1 MKRIIA
7 ALLLIGAFA
16 LSACTNAQ
24 NSQPENLTADSK
36 AVFQKA
42 TADEAGLDPYA
53 VENNYDIPDSYFEK
67 KDGVDYGTVQK
78 DVTYYST
85 TAGDNKQC
93 NILLPAGYDE
103 KQTYPVM
110 YIFHGFGGSHNNQ
123 IDTDSY
129 VTLLYGNMLNDGSTV
144 PMILVN
150 VDMYTD
156 KQADKE
162 SKTDEELRYIYDKA
176 IDDVAVDLMP
186 FIEKNYP
193 VKTGRENTAVAGM
206 SEGGA
211 KSLCTG
217 FKWLDKFGY
226 IAGFA
231 PDTNVIAIGENY
243 MDSFWTVPYFP
254 DGFPQPTADT
264 TPYYLYM
271 TVGSE
276 DPWNIEGTLYYRDVL
291 NEMGVKNQTDLVD
304 GYGHDYKFWRQC
316 FCNYLTKIFK

>member
-1 MKRIIA
+1 
-7 ALLLIGAFA
+7 
-16 LSACTNAQ
+16 
-24 NSQPENLTADSK
+24 
-36 AVFQKA
+36 
-42 TADEAGLDPYA
+42 
-53 VENNYDIPDSYFEK
+53 
-67 KDGVDYGTVQK
+67 
-78 DVTYYST
+78 
-85 TAGDNKQC
+85 
-93 NILLPAGYDE
+93 
-103 KQTYPVM
+103 
-110 YIFHGFGGSHNNQ
+110 
-123 IDTDSY
+123 
-129 VTLLYGNMLNDGSTV
+129 MLNDGSTV

-254 DGFPQPTADT
+254 DGFPRPTADT

-276 DPWNIEGTLYYRDVL
+276 DPWNIEGTLHYRDVL